1 MRFESKNK
9 KEHIEMGEY
18 VLTRVRNAFNN
29 KTSYW
34 LSKKGYTVAQYA
46 FTAEDCVDA
55 ADFQYHLSAAF
66 LKEIIAIYEDLV
78 HRRPSMDFADR
89 EMNPKDI
96 KQEADNVEL
105 KLFKDR
111 ATGRTFTYFS
121 DKGVFY
127 VFENDCLFYKGASD
141 NIQQTIEEKRGEVE
155 FIALTKEQECSFSP
169 KATDFHG
176 HYVFSDV
183 KGLEGVWY
191 RTDIVRPDGTRVYT
205 KFQ

>member
-1 MRFESKNK
+1 MRFENKNK

-18 VLTRVRNAFNN
+18 VLTRTRNAFNN

-34 LSKKGYTVAQYA
+34 LS
-46 FTAEDCVDA
+46 
-55 ADFQYHLSAAF
+55 
-66 LKEIIAIYEDLV
+66 
-78 HRRPSMDFADR
+78 
-89 EMNPKDI
+89 NPKDI
-96 KQEADNVEL
+96 KQEADKVEL

-111 ATGRTFTYFS
+111 ATGREFTYFS
-121 DKGVFY
+121 DNGVFY
-127 VFENDCLFYKGASD
+127 VFENDRLFYKGTSD

-155 FIALTKEQECSFSP
+155 FIALTKEQEYTFSP

-183 KGLEGVWY
+183 KGLEGIWY
-191 RTDIVRPDGTRVYT
+191 RTDIVRSDGTRVYT

>member
-1 MRFESKNK
+1 MRFENKNK

-18 VLTRVRNAFNN
+18 VLPRVRNAFNN
-29 KTSYW
+29 TTSYN
-34 LSKKGYTVAQYA
+34 A
-46 FTAEDCVDA
+46 
-55 ADFQYHLSAAF
+55 
-66 LKEIIAIYEDLV
+66 
-78 HRRPSMDFADR
+78 
-89 EMNPKDI
+89 
-96 KQEADNVEL
+96 EL

-121 DKGVFY
+121 DRGVFY
-127 VFENDCLFYKGASD
+127 VFENDRLFYKGASD

-155 FIALTKEQECSFSP
+155 FIALTKEQEYLFSP

-176 HYVFSDV
+176 HYVFSDM